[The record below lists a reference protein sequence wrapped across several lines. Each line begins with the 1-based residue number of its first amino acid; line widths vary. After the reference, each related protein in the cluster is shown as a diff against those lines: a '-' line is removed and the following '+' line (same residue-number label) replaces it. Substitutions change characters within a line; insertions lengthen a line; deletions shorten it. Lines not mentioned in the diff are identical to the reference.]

1 MKTELGENKTLI
13 VWQHTA
19 VTMALV
25 TSPLNKGKA
34 VAITDGIR
42 VVLPVKVLF
51 IFLGLRAK
59 GWFIWREGE
68 REKVRVREVWYFLSR
83 ILYVTSRLYAGDTY
97 KWTADLR
104 HVQLEFGQVHWMFCV
119 SIKIHS
125 CTQQNR
131 RGAGRGF
138 LYLWVGQHH
147 TNLWETSGS
156 DLTWG

>member
-42 VVLPVKVLF
+42 VGLPVKVLF

-59 GWFIWREGE
+59 VDLFGE
-68 REKVRVREVWYFLSR
+68 RERERVRVREV
-83 ILYVTSRLYAGDTY
+83 
-97 KWTADLR
+97 
-104 HVQLEFGQVHWMFCV
+104 
-119 SIKIHS
+119 
-125 CTQQNR
+125 
-131 RGAGRGF
+131 
-138 LYLWVGQHH
+138 
-147 TNLWETSGS
+147 
-156 DLTWG
+156 